1 MHEWLNKAAGHNH
14 AYGPTGLGKLTYFHS
29 HILIYL

>member
-14 AYGPTGLGKLTYFHS
+14 AYGPTGLGSITY
-29 HILIYL
+29 IITANN